1 MSEEPHAV
9 VRLLLKRMESHPE
22 EFKRIKMFGSRWSE
36 YVNDIEELGSEADK
50 AAIGKA
56 MQNIRMNEIHEAVM
70 DELVNGP
77 ERRREEEET
86 QQQAARAS
94 QLYAKGA
101 TAGQALA
108 TSKDGYTWTKLDH
121 DAYLA
126 QSRNMQNSLQGA
138 QQSALMQSQLGYGG
152 GIVMPATTASALGLK
167 TETASEALT
176 GVINKL
182 LGR

>member
-94 QLYAKGA
+94 QLYAQGA

-108 TSKDGYTWTKLDH
+108 TSKDGHTWTKLDH

-126 QSRNMQNSLQGA
+126 QSQHAELAPSGSAERPYAKPTGLRWGHRHARHHRIRPRPENRNRIRSVNGCH
-138 QQSALMQSQLGYGG
+138 
-152 GIVMPATTASALGLK
+152 
-167 TETASEALT
+167 
-176 GVINKL
+176 
-182 LGR
+182 